1 MELLVCLVVGRGGGG
16 SGKWGMGGGGSRQ
29 PEVAAAH
36 LMGRAPELDLFHYRG
51 RAYL

>member
-16 SGKWGMGGGGSRQ
+16 VRGSGVGGGSRQ